1 MGVIDLKSPIFERH
15 KEALLENF
23 DALVEMIEKIDA
35 TLLDLDTYMDALQ
48 PQGESGR
55 LRVLF
60 GNSHGERVP
69 ELRSMYR
76 ARSET
81 GWHSRRVT
89 KGWGTRSLKRS
100 GPFEQNYEAVKALC
114 AAAEALIAERSKLMV
129 RLRSMSAGFR
139 ESVKNAVRRIDTID
153 RQHVEPF
160 RQILEPERPAD
171 DS

>member
-1 MGVIDLKSPIFERH
+1 MESPVFERH

-23 DALVEMIEKIDA
+23 DALTKMVERIDA
-35 TLLDLDTYMDALQ
+35 ALFDVDAYMDALQ
-48 PQGESGR
+48 PKWESGR
-55 LRVLF
+55 MRVLF
-60 GNSHGERVP
+60 VNSRGERVP
-69 ELRSMYR
+69 ELRTMFR

-89 KGWGTRSLKRS
+89 KGWATRTLKRS

-139 ESVKNAVRRIDTID
+139 ESVKGAVRRIDIID

-160 RQILEPERPAD
+160 RQILEPDRPTN